1 MVASI
6 QKEKA
11 ELFLKFHQDKEIL
24 VLLNSWDNGF
34 ILYFVRFATRK
45 II

>member
-1 MVASI
+1 MVLGI

-24 VLLNSWDNGF
+24 AHIAAL
-34 ILYFVRFATRK
+34 TP
-45 II
+45 